1 MTKNNQGFSN
11 SLIAIIVA
19 VALVGAGVIFY
30 YKKDAVNILLDM
42 ERTEEQDAIKK
53 IIDEK
58 IEAENNSP
66 IEENLKKISAPKEA
80 EDLESIFKQLFSD
93 KYSAIMED
101 INITISKRDATHV
114 WGSVR
119 FAEAVGGGWFLG
131 YKGEEEWIIV
141 QDGNGT
147 ISCETIEPYGFSA
160 DMVPECVTAGGELI
174 TREIW
179 KKYILEGTRV
189 RLSKN

>member
-1 MTKNNQGFSN
+1 MYNMTKNNQGFSN

-66 IEENLKKISAPKEA
+66 IEENLKK
-80 EDLESIFKQLFSD
+80 
-93 KYSAIMED
+93 M
-101 INITISKRDATHV
+101 
-114 WGSVR
+114 
-119 FAEAVGGGWFLG
+119 
-131 YKGEEEWIIV
+131 
-141 QDGNGT
+141 
-147 ISCETIEPYGFSA
+147 
-160 DMVPECVTAGGELI
+160 
-174 TREIW
+174 
-179 KKYILEGTRV
+179 
-189 RLSKN
+189 RLYL